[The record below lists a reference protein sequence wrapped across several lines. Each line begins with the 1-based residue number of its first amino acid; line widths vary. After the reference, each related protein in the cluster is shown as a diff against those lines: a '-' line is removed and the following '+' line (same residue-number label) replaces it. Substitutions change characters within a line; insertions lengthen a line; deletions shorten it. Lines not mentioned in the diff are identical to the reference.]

1 MGLCCQRSGDEAT
14 PVPERR
20 DRRAPTAF
28 KPRGCTDLPCF
39 VVFMAFWGT
48 AIFVSA
54 FAFVL
59 GNPFRLISG
68 YDSFGNVCG
77 MNNDEP
83 MGALQFSGQNMTGRP
98 YLFYFDLSNLSHSL
112 KVCVKQCPHRELKT
126 TEQVRRF
133 GEETGS
139 SLCRY
144 DVTEPGR
151 SSSLFPDLSMLSN
164 QTVVDMFNKEQQKR
178 GFGPCPRLPVPAS
191 KPVLNRCVPEAVVD
205 LTQDFFHSIYSYLNS
220 IDALQQVVSDLYAA
234 WREVAGMILF
244 ACVVALVAVFLVHLL
259 AKLVSLIILVSTAV
273 ALMAITAVLWWT
285 YVDIKLGLD
294 STPFGQLL
302 EEAAM
307 NEHAFL
313 VFAIVSTVIM
323 VIILLLVVAMWKRV
337 ALVAALFK
345 EASLCIRH
353 MPFLLAQPVWTF
365 LALATLFLFWTLVL
379 LFLATAD
386 YPTRETRQF
395 LPFVPSNLTSPSNLT
410 ELLEPQPAAETR
422 MFTLVAYDQR
432 SWVHYMWWFH
442 IVFLVWMGEFILAC
456 QQMVIAGAVASW
468 YFCKDRSSLSNP
480 IGRSVARLVLY
491 HLGSVA
497 MGSFLILVFK
507 LPRIVLSVLQRWLN
521 KHGDQTCCSCALRG
535 CRCCF
540 WCLEKF
546 LCYLN
551 HNAYT
556 VVAIKGRSFCGSAR
570 IAFFTIAENA
580 FSVATVNSVGDFV
593 LFLAKCLVT
602 ALTGLVGV
610 LLLKNNPELHLYAI
624 PALVMCVFA
633 FFVAH
638 CVLSLYEMVIDTLL
652 LCFCEDLAAHRSN
665 PEHEFYA
672 PEGLRQFFLADSSD
686 AALQSLAK
694 A

>member
-1 MGLCCQRSGDEAT
+1 MGLCCQQSGDEAT
-14 PVPERR
+14 TVPERR
-20 DRRAPTAF
+20 DRRAPSAF

-126 TEQVRRF
+126 TEEVRRF

-144 DVTEPGR
+144 DVTEPGQ
-151 SSSLFPDLSMLSN
+151 SSSLFPDL
-164 QTVVDMFNKEQQKR
+164 

-244 ACVVALVAVFLVHLL
+244 ACIVALVSVFLVHLL
-259 AKLVSLIILVSTAV
+259 AKLVSRIILVSTAV
-273 ALMAITAVLWWT
+273 ALVAITAVLWWT

-345 EASLCIRH
+345 ESSLCIRH

-395 LPFVPSNLTSPSNLT
+395 LPF
-410 ELLEPQPAAETR
+410 
-422 MFTLVAYDQR
+422 R

-442 IVFLVWMGEFILAC
+442 IIFLVWMGEFILAC

-468 YFCKDRSSLSNP
+468 YFCKDRRSLSNP

-507 LPRIVLSVLQRWLN
+507 LPRIILSVLQRWLN
-521 KHGDQTCCSCALRG
+521 KHGDQTCCSCTLRG

-672 PEGLRQFFLADSSD
+672 PEGLRQF
-686 AALQSLAK
+686 
-694 A
+694 